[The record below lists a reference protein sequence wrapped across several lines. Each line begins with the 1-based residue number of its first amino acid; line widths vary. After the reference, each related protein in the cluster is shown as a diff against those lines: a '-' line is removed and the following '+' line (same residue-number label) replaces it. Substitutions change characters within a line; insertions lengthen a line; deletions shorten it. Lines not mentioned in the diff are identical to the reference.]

1 MPARSRLSKAQES
14 KSRKQL
20 FLSIAGII
28 VILFLLV
35 KFGIPML
42 INFSLFLAGIKNGN
56 STSQDNNS
64 STIILPPV
72 LNPTFTATNSA
83 KISVSGTS
91 VAHQSIQL
99 FLNDDLVDSVD
110 TKNDGTFTFD
120 NVVLN
125 QGQNILKA
133 KAKTDNK
140 LSEFSV
146 PLNIT
151 YGNKAPTLTI
161 DSPQNGQTFS
171 KDNRTVNVSGKTD
184 PDVRVTVNDF
194 WAIVDNNGNYSYSL
208 QLQNGDNTIKVLA
221 STPSGNKSEQDI
233 HVTYNP

>member
-83 KISVSGTS
+83 KISVAEHSLE
-91 VAHQSIQL
+91 H
-99 FLNDDLVDSVD
+99 
-110 TKNDGTFTFD
+110 K
-120 NVVLN
+120 
-125 QGQNILKA
+125 QN
-133 KAKTDNK
+133 N
-140 LSEFSV
+140 
-146 PLNIT
+146 
-151 YGNKAPTLTI
+151 
-161 DSPQNGQTFS
+161 
-171 KDNRTVNVSGKTD
+171 
-184 PDVRVTVNDF
+184 
-194 WAIVDNNGNYSYSL
+194 
-208 QLQNGDNTIKVLA
+208 
-221 STPSGNKSEQDI
+221 
-233 HVTYNP
+233 